1 MVTPRARTDWQKAID
16 MRIADHNQR
25 LSSIEQAQAVT
36 IALGDE
42 RRKQMDERFT
52 RVDNMIA
59 DTKKDL
65 AEDMR
70 GLKGIISRL
79 NWIIITTVTVAVLGT
94 VVVDKI
100 KLP

>member
-1 MVTPRARTDWQKAID
+1 MTTPRARTDWQKAID

-65 AEDMR
+65 ADDMR
-70 GLKGIISRL
+70 SLKSIISRL
-79 NWIIITTVTVAVLGT
+79 NWIIVTAVIGAVLSS
-94 VVVDKI
+94 VVFDKI